1 MRQARDHIY
10 LTDFH
15 LLIRT
20 NSFGRWLCPRV
31 WDFSRVRGGG
41 GHLETYFLYESQKED
56 SLSPTLKSV
65 SSCLDHLSVM
75 AMWYRYFNHVLP
87 EKSSCLFTLTTFYFH
102 VIAKFVNL
110 FLKINAIHSITVNI
124 RFNLRTQHNYL
135 TLL

>member
-20 NSFGRWLCPRV
+20 IHSAGGCVLEFEISQEL
-31 WDFSRVRGGG
+31 GGG

-56 SLSPTLKSV
+56 SLSPTLKNV
-65 SSCLDHLSVM
+65 PSCLDHLSVM

-87 EKSSCLFTLTTFYFH
+87 EKTSCLFTLTTFYFSCYDE
-102 VIAKFVNL
+102 VCKLF

-124 RFNLRTQHNYL
+124 RFNLRTQHNDL